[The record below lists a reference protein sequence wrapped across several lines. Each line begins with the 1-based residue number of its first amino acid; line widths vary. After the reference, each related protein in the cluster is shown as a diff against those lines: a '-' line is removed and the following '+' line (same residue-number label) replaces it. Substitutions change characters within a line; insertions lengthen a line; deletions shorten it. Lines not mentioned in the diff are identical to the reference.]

1 MLLFFADSLGEFE
14 ELFAFIEANGL
25 INIEGIFLL
34 GDICAPLPVEELL
47 GAEIAEK
54 TWFIPGDRD
63 SERQEWMENLVAMW
77 DRNLHAR
84 ITEAGEYSVAG
95 LGGVFR
101 EEVWHPKKGTRWD
114 TRNQLAEN
122 TPPRSKFRNWLPLRH
137 WSSIFLEDYE
147 GLLNP
152 ARADIL
158 VTHEAPSC
166 HSHGFAEVDE
176 LASMLGVKWILH
188 GHQDTSYV
196 DYILPDSETEVQ
208 VVGLAKRDIHIIV

>member
-1 MLLFFADSLGEFE
+1 MLLFFADPLGEFE

-25 INIEGIFLL
+25 INIECIFLL
-34 GDICAPLPVEELL
+34 GDICAPLPLEDLL

-54 TWFIPGDRD
+54 VWFIPGDRD
-63 SERQEWMENLVAMW
+63 SERQGWMQNLLSMW
-77 DRNLHAR
+77 DRNLHAK
-84 ITEAGEYSVAG
+84 IIEAGGYRVAG

-114 TRNQLAEN
+114 NRNQMAKH

-137 WSSIFLEDYE
+137 WTSIFLEDYE
-147 GLLNP
+147 DLLNP

-158 VTHEAPSC
+158 IAHEAPSC
-166 HSHGFAEVDE
+166 HTRGFSEVDE
-176 LASMLGVKWILH
+176 LAAVLNAHWILH

-196 DYILPDSETEVQ
+196 DQVFLDNDSAIQT
-208 VVGLAKRDIHIIV
+208 VGLARRNIHIIV